1 MGVGILQFFDSKATV
16 DTNRLTTIVQTNE
29 NRPDLSLPLARV
41 GQIVP
46 YVIGR
51 YRITTPNFIW
61 YGNVKNIIQET
72 KKDYLS

>member
-51 YRITTPNFIW
+51 YL
-61 YGNVKNIIQET
+61 
-72 KKDYLS
+72 LS